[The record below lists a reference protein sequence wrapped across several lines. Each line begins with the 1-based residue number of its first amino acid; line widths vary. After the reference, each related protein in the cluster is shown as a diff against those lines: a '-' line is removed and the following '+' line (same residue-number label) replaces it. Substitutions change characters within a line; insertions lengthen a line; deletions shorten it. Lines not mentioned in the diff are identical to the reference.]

1 MPSMTRRR
9 PRAAATSKA
18 PRARKT
24 SGRRRQPEE
33 AIQIAVVAH
42 LRKHGVRFFHVPN
55 GSKASA
61 GYRAKLWS
69 LGLEAGVP
77 DIVIVD
83 KPYGSRESLS
93 EPTPWAGAALE
104 LKADK
109 GRPSDEQKQWL
120 SDLAVRGWATA
131 ITYGLDEALAQLRA
145 WGYLPAAPSNT
156 PEWWAEN
163 QGAADLMSSHARRT
177 KGTR

>member
-77 DIVIVD
+77 DIMIVD
-83 KPYGSRESLS
+83 PPPSWPLTLTGHGYR
-93 EPTPWAGAALE
+93 AAALE

-145 WGYLPAAPSNT
+145 WGYLPAAPT
-156 PEWWAEN
+156 F
-163 QGAADLMSSHARRT
+163 ARKDT
-177 KGTR
+177 AT